1 MIRKGEIIIACDPDI
16 RDMYIC
22 EALQA
27 AENLSLNIRV
37 RILEPVQYPIQH
49 AVMDREIPSEHPPLM
64 PGSAAMLRFVN
75 RVAPPKTREFY
86 ALAGGKTYWS
96 RFERVRAEYERRVR
110 VLLAYQDRHPLGALP
125 KISPEEMEILERHR
139 RREFAD
145 TRRSVLC

>member
-1 MIRKGEIIIACDPDI
+1 MIRKGEIIVACDPDI

-49 AVMDREIPSEHPPLM
+49 AVMDREIPSENPPLM
-64 PGSAAMLRFVN
+64 PGSAAMLHFVN
-75 RVAPPKTREFY
+75 RVTQRDAQEFY
-86 ALAGGKTYWS
+86 AAAGGRSYWS

-110 VLLAYQDRHPLGALP
+110 NALAYQDRHPLGALP
-125 KISPEEMEILERHR
+125 KISPEELEILERHR
-139 RREFAD
+139 RLEFAD